1 MFKIKA
7 DNYILKSLMMG
18 EMRRGDFDLYWGD
31 VMMILQIIQSK
42 YLYMLNVLIYTW
54 DNMVQA
60 VINIKDRT
68 NRVLNIVKAKYGLR
82 DKSQA
87 IELVIEKYE
96 AAFLEPELR
105 PEYVEKLEKIRKGK
119 YTRYKSVE
127 ELRKA
132 TS

>member
-1 MFKIKA
+1 MIQAKFSLKESHIQFIEQCKRYGFK
-7 DNYILKSLMMG
+7 
-18 EMRRGDFDLYWGD
+18 
-31 VMMILQIIQSK
+31 
-42 YLYMLNVLIYTW
+42 
-54 DNMVQA
+54 
-60 VINIKDRT
+60 
-68 NRVLNIVKAKYGLR
+68 

-87 IELVIEKYE
+87 IEYVIEKYE
-96 AAFLEPELR
+96 SAFLEPELR